1 MKYDALTVMEDI
13 VATQTS
19 RLEIDVPGE
28 GGRGGSR
35 TESSIDVGNDAT
47 LDEQWREDIS
57 RGARHLRE
65 ESYVRVSEPHY
76 DAKVWPVVHPYGT
89 GSMLAEPGAG
99 SAHRHAKNRLVLIQS
114 WFRKSA
120 LWSFWFLNRLITS
133 ELFFTNKKRQK
144 GLYYII
150 RISLHSL
157 CMRSNDFL
165 NGNTISSWAHGGEH
179 WRRGR
184 SSHADFWERSE
195 LVHP

>member
-28 GGRGGSR
+28 GGRGWSR
-35 TESSIDVGNDAT
+35 TESLIEVGDDAT
-47 LDEQWREDIS
+47 LDEQWRQDIS

-89 GSMLAEPGAG
+89 GSLLAEPGAG

-114 WFRKSA
+114 WFRKTRPLVLLVPQSVDHIGIVLHQQEA
-120 LWSFWFLNRLITS
+120 T
-133 ELFFTNKKRQK
+133 E
-144 GLYYII
+144 
-150 RISLHSL
+150 RIHASNESYLLTVSCTCLHATV
-157 CMRSNDFL
+157 F
-165 NGNTISSWAHGGEH
+165 
-179 WRRGR
+179 
-184 SSHADFWERSE
+184 
-195 LVHP
+195 

>member
-28 GGRGGSR
+28 GGRGWSR
-35 TESSIDVGNDAT
+35 TESSIEVGNDAT

-99 SAHRHAKNRLVLIQS
+99 SAHKHAKNRLVLIQS

-144 GLYYII
+144 GTLLYT
-150 RISLHSL
+150 SDHPVFAL
-157 CMRSNDFL
+157 CAFYCFC
-165 NGNTISSWAHGGEH
+165 E
-179 WRRGR
+179 
-184 SSHADFWERSE
+184 
-195 LVHP
+195 

>member
-19 RLEIDVPGE
+19 RLETDVPGE
-28 GGRGGSR
+28 GGRGWSR
-35 TESSIDVGNDAT
+35 TESSIEVGDDAT

-99 SAHRHAKNRLVLIQS
+99 SAHKHAKNRPVLIQS
-114 WFRKSA
+114 RFRKPKKKK
-120 LWSFWFLNRLITS
+120 
-133 ELFFTNKKRQK
+133 KKRPLVLLVPQSADHL
-144 GLYYII
+144 GLVLHRQDAAERRYG
-150 RISLHSL
+150 SHVHSL
-157 CMRSNDFL
+157 L
-165 NGNTISSWAHGGEH
+165 QAPVTIA
-179 WRRGR
+179 R
-184 SSHADFWERSE
+184 ACLYVFFFD
-195 LVHP
+195 L